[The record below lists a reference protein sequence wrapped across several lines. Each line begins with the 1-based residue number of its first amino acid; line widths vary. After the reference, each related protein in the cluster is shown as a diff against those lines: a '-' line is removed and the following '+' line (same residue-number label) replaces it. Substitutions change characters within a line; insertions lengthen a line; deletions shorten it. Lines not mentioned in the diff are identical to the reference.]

1 MTFYGSDGPPKPRVV
16 GSIPASRTNKINDL
30 AHQYQH
36 EFFAG
41 LRLGYDALFPPPFCH
56 GQWRQFRMA

>member
-1 MTFYGSDGPPKPRVV
+1 V

-56 GQWRQFRMA
+56 GQWRHFRMA